1 MPYNWRFDALG
12 VMEVAT
18 LIIEARLE
26 MPPKGIDPFSLT
38 VTTCP
43 SSTTLNVHTGKPINT

>member
-38 VTTCP
+38 VTACP
-43 SSTTLNVHTGKPINT
+43 SSTTLNFHTGQPINT